1 MLVYIFLLVNLDSLP
16 KVGGVLCSV
25 LIMVY
30 NMRALLGRF
39 ERPLFT
45 ISSRLQKVKASFH
58 SAITAYE
65 REVRVTDTCFN
76 VNFLNVLNWC
86 EGNDLIFFNTVHS
99 KITVI

>member
-1 MLVYIFLLVNLDSLP
+1 MYTDFLKKDTYYATENILLVYIFLLVNLDSLP

-45 ISSRLQKVKASFH
+45 CTISSRLQKVKASFH
-58 SAITAYE
+58 SATTAYE
-65 REVRVTDTCFN
+65 RE
-76 VNFLNVLNWC
+76 
-86 EGNDLIFFNTVHS
+86 G
-99 KITVI
+99 